1 MWVIKPS
8 NIKYVMTL
16 HYSHIGRKEEG
27 VIYHQVFSRNAL
39 YKYKSTFYLLT
50 YLQVGNHRNRLML
63 RFTACGSLHEVS

>member
-27 VIYHQVFSRNAL
+27 VIYHQV
-39 YKYKSTFYLLT
+39 
-50 YLQVGNHRNRLML
+50 GNHRNRLML